1 MLTFFYLTYK
11 ILKKIKIFLANINRK
26 EFYQI
31 SEEERENRDLD
42 GDGVEQAGEVVAEE
56 DLESIR

>member
-11 ILKKIKIFLANINRK
+11 ILKKIKIFLGNINRK